1 MTHGRAVTKT
11 VGAVIT
17 PLCDLLN
24 LYKRTLPEIT
34 IYISSTNYVDRDRVP
49 FVYVRVVRYNL
60 AISCIGP

>member
-1 MTHGRAVTKT
+1 MTHGRAVTKS
-11 VGAVIT
+11 VGAVLT

-34 IYISSTNYVDRDRVP
+34 IYISSANYVDRDRVP

-60 AISCIGP
+60 AISHVGS

>member
-34 IYISSTNYVDRDRVP
+34 IYISLTNYVDRDRVP

-60 AISCIGP
+60 AISCIGT